1 MATPGAATTSDV
13 RLVATPSSPYAARRA
28 PAPRSS
34 PLLLTTPTSPS
45 TRMEP
50 PVSPSRLQ
58 RRHRSRADTLNP
70 ATAPPFGRAF
80 ASLTSIRR
88 RRFRLFD
95 RRPRRRLLLL
105 LLQTFQRAFKP
116 QSKTL
121 IGLGGPC
128 NSNVAVSSPSPAPS
142 PIAPMAGR
150 WRPNTMAPD
159 RHSSLPSPPPWAS
172 RQAPLSPQFVT
183 PLPSPCGTTATAP
196 LTS

>member
-13 RLVATPSSPYAARRA
+13 RLVATPSSPCAARRA

-45 TRMEP
+45 THMEL

-80 ASLTSIRR
+80 ASLMSIRR
-88 RRFRLFD
+88 RRFPLFD
-95 RRPRRRLLLL
+95 RQPRRRLPLL
-105 LLQTFQRAFKP
+105 LLQTCQRAFKP

-121 IGLGGPC
+121 IGPGVPC
-128 NSNVAVSSPSPAPS
+128 NSHVGVLSLSPAPS
-142 PIAPMAGR
+142 PITPMAGR

-159 RHSSLPSPPPWAS
+159 RHSPPPSPPPRAS
-172 RQAPLSPQFVT
+172 RQAPLSPQLLT
-183 PLPSPCGTTATAP
+183 PLASPCGTTATAL